1 MGRWR
6 TASGKE
12 PRVSPP
18 HRSESSTAAGSGW
31 IWGVGGTVC
40 GADGQL
46 DACLEEKKNQ
56 GVARSRNCP
65 SLGERTGALVISLND
80 EIFLLVNHFFNSLF
94 SSHTD
99 VPPVLEIS
107 HDQVL
112 NTPSTP
118 DPNPHH
124 PPPLLRSPFP
134 PHACCQVSTA
144 MESCHCASCIRM
156 MSAGARINYWHAL

>member
-18 HRSESSTAAGSGW
+18 HRSESSTGSGW

-56 GVARSRNCP
+56 GVARSHNSP

-80 EIFLLVNHFFNSLF
+80 KIFLLVNHFHASRPLF
-94 SSHTD
+94 S
-99 VPPVLEIS
+99 I
-107 HDQVL
+107 
-112 NTPSTP
+112 
-118 DPNPHH
+118 
-124 PPPLLRSPFP
+124 
-134 PHACCQVSTA
+134 
-144 MESCHCASCIRM
+144 
-156 MSAGARINYWHAL
+156 